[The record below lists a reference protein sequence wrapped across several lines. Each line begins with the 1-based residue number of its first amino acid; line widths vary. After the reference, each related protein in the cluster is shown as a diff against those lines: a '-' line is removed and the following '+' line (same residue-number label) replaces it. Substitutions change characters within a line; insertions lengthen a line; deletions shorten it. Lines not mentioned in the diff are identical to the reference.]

1 MMKFILAL
9 FLFLGKGDKAL
20 QDKGFTDIG
29 DNSAQVG
36 LDFPEIMVPKL
47 ETISEKA
54 KNIPLLTLGR
64 SSDFKMYTSWA
75 PFPVL

>member
-9 FLFLGKGDKAL
+9 FLFIGKGDKAL
-20 QDKGFTDIG
+20 QDNGFENMDG
-29 DNSAQVG
+29 NSAQVG
-36 LDFPEIMVPKL
+36 QNFSNEMVPKL
-47 ETISEKA
+47 GSISEKA

-64 SSDFKMYTSWA
+64 SSDFKMYPSWA